1 MFDSTPA
8 VSADGTRTSCA
19 RGARRAAYQAERY
32 SDRPLAQDEEPPLGA
47 HVVSPRFGYVHH
59 GIYIGRGRVV
69 HYAGLSCGLVRGP
82 VEVVPLSRFACGRR
96 VSTRCS
102 RRRSYEPAD
111 VVRRACSRLGENRYA
126 VLRNNCE
133 HFCEWCLHGEARSF
147 QIERLL
153 AWLWPPVP
161 ARDLN

>member
-1 MFDSTPA
+1 MFDSSPS
-8 VSADGTRTSCA
+8 VSRNSPRAWCR
-19 RGARRAAYQAERY
+19 RGARWATYLSERF
-32 SDRPLAQDEEPPLGA
+32 SDRPLAQGEEPPLGA
-47 HVVSPRFGYVHH
+47 HIVSPRRGYLHH

-82 VEVVPLSRFACGRR
+82 VQAVSLSLFAGGRS

-102 RRRSYEPAD
+102 KRRTYDAPE

-126 VLRNNCE
+126 VLSNNCE
-133 HFCEWCLHGEARSF
+133 HFCEWCLYGEARSY

-153 AWLWPPVP
+153 AWLWPPAV
-161 ARDLN
+161 ARDLG